1 MLPPLRAE
9 KRGPAIGPRR
19 ARCSCRAIEGGR
31 IVLNPERIKKF
42 STRGNEFRC
51 YSFEKHLEMLCLKI
65 IIIISLFRYSRLQNN
80 NLKSILDHFVIEK
93 KANCDEFLINLKN
106 L

>member
-51 YSFEKHLEMLCLKI
+51 YSFEKHLEMPCLKM
-65 IIIISLFRYSRLQNN
+65 FRYSRLQNN